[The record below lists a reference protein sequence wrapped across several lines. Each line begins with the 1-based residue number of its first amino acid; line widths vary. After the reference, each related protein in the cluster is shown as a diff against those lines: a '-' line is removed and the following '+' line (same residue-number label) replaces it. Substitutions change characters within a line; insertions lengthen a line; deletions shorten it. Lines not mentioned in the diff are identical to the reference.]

1 MNLKIRMQLKTYKPA
16 KLNHL
21 VISIYERKTSFPV
34 KMQMLPE
41 GCVTLIFNLSTD
53 IREVKGQNI
62 DSSAFNP
69 ADVFCFLSGLH
80 TQPLYFDLE
89 ELHVVGLIMYPAA
102 IKAFFGMPTEEVKDH
117 VVEGNFVEELNFI
130 EDHLKT
136 FNAFPER
143 AIWLE
148 NYFFTKLN
156 RAEDLHVAMKLNRT
170 VHQIKRDVL
179 RGKRLNIES
188 YSGYSKMHTHRIF
201 KDWLGLT
208 PSKLIKME
216 QFNKAI
222 ELIHSTDLSLTQ
234 IGLECGF
241 YDQAHFIRVFQE
253 FAKMTPG
260 QYKKGMTHLPGI
272 LFFE

>member
-1 MNLKIRMQLKTYKPA
+1 MPMEFKTYKPA

-21 VISIYERKTSFPV
+21 VVSIYERKTNFPV
-34 KMQMLPE
+34 KMKMLPE
-41 GCVTLIFNLSTD
+41 GFVTLIFNISTE
-53 IREVKGQNI
+53 IKMVKGQKI
-62 DSSAFNP
+62 DSRAFNP
-69 ADVFCFLSGLH
+69 ANVFCFLSGLH
-80 TQPLYFDLE
+80 TSPLYFDLE

-102 IKAFFGMPTEEVKDH
+102 VKAFFNMPTNEVKDH
-117 VVEGNFVEELNFI
+117 VIEGDFIGELNFI
-130 EDHLKT
+130 EDHLKSLHS
-136 FNAFPER
+136 FPER
-143 AIWLE
+143 AYWLE
-148 NYFFTKLN
+148 NYFFKKLN
-156 RAEDLHVAMKLNRT
+156 QAEDLHIAMKLNRT
-170 VHQIKRDVL
+170 TQKMKKDVL
-179 RGKRLNIES
+179 QGKRLNIES

-222 ELIHSTDLSLTQ
+222 ELIHQSDLSLTQ
-234 IGLECGF
+234 IGLESGF
-241 YDQAHFIRVFQE
+241 YDQAHFIRVFNE